1 MGGFPQSRNFYVS
14 THVNFTRVNKIEAMN
29 VSKVPRKHKSWT
41 SLNLRLRTSFHIH
54 CLYFIYARKI

>member
-1 MGGFPQSRNFYVS
+1 MGGFPQARNFYVS

-29 VSKVPRKHKSWT
+29 VSKVSRKHKSWT
-41 SLNLRLRTSFHIH
+41 SLNLRLRTSLHIH